1 MCLAPR
7 TVLAICIPF
16 CFLPLV
22 FYLLIDKEPL
32 KDHLNKKTHQQS
44 VQYTGVNGDDHST
57 DDEEEPTPISEQ
69 NSKIWFIFKAFPPA
83 GYAYVTT
90 FCIHFVMTSVVTT
103 LTFKSSPFPPRDH
116 YQYYRLI
123 NNIAIA
129 MGGSVS
135 LVFSCLDNKWSE
147 SIRIRKKMWVLSL
160 LDVIHVLIFVLA
172 SWYRFLPNVY
182 VVLVMCFTL
191 GIIHGLSIV
200 NCAANSATQFSNPR
214 DNGTAMGLMELGI
227 SVGRIAAALLG
238 LSTEQLLREH
248 CTNRLMLGRFC
259 LVRPASHAEWSTN
272 LSCKSRNL

>member
-32 KDHLNKKTHQQS
+32 KDHLNKKTRLQS
-44 VQYTGVNGDDHST
+44 VQYTALNDDDHST

-69 NSKIWFIFKAFPPA
+69 NSRIWFIFKAFPPI
-83 GYAYVTT
+83 GYLYVSM
-90 FCIHFVMTSVVTT
+90 FCITSLMTSVLTT

-116 YQYYRLI
+116 FQYYRLI

-129 MGGSVS
+129 IGGSVS
-135 LVFSCLDNKWSE
+135 LVFSFLDNKWSD
-147 SIRIRKKMWVLSL
+147 SFRIRKKMWVLSL
-160 LDVIHVLIFVLA
+160 LDVTHLLIFVLA

-191 GIIHGLSIV
+191 GTIHGLTLV
-200 NCAANSATQFSNPR
+200 NCGVNSATLFSNPR
-214 DNGTAMGLMELGI
+214 DNGTAMGLMELGY
-227 SVGRIAAALLG
+227 SVARIAAALLG

-248 CTNRLMLGRFC
+248 CINRLMLGRFC
-259 LVRPASHAEWSTN
+259 LARPASHAEWSTN
-272 LSCKSRNL
+272 FSCKTRSL